1 MLLRTPP
8 RIRHTARVGVIRA
21 GALAVAT
28 PAVIAL
34 SSCGSDD
41 GSPDPFSKVEQRQG
55 AREARARATVAPRWE
70 RVTSLRG
77 SGDANPTVA
86 ISRGA
91 VQWRVRWRCT
101 LGDFALRLTPTPRE
115 GNPLATGRCPGSGK
129 APAVDTG
136 KLRLG
141 VRTAGPWRA
150 TVEQQVTEPLTEPPL
165 PAMKA
170 KKARVLASGR
180 FYPIERRGRGKVDL
194 YRLAKGRLALRFEDF
209 DTSANTDLFVWLS
222 NARRPRTT
230 KQALRSRHD
239 QFAPLKATAGDQN
252 YLLPKGV
259 RARSVRSVVIWCD
272 PIRIAYTAASLR

>member
-1 MLLRTPP
+1 M
-8 RIRHTARVGVIRA
+8 
-21 GALAVAT
+21 
-28 PAVIAL
+28 IAL

-101 LGDFALRLTPTPRE
+101 LGDFVLRLTPPPRE
-115 GNPLATGRCPGSGK
+115 GNPLAKGSCAGTGTALS
-129 APAVDTG
+129 VDTG

-150 TVEQQVTEPLTEPPL
+150 TVAQQVTKPLAQPPL

-170 KKARVLASGR
+170 KRARVLASGR
-180 FYPIERRGRGKVDL
+180 FYPVERRGRGKVRL
-194 YRLAKGRLALRFEDF
+194 YRLAGGRLALRFQGF
-209 DTSANTDLFVWLS
+209 KTSANTDLFVWLS
-222 NARRPRTT
+222 KARRPKTT
-230 KQALRSRHD
+230 KQALRSRHNE
-239 QFAPLKATAGDQN
+239 FAPLKSTGGDQN
-252 YLLPKGV
+252 YLLPKG
-259 RARSVRSVVIWCD
+259 ASAKSVRSIVIWCR
-272 PIRIAYTAASLR
+272 PVRIAYTAARLR